1 MKKKAKFF
9 RDAAWAQLK
18 GNWGHAVLFT
28 LVFFLINTAL
38 GTFGVISELISEGVI
53 SEVVDSLWL
62 YLWLNLLDCLLYI
75 FVACPLLYGV
85 SVSFLEYVRTNDLN
99 IGRMFDAFKANYG
112 RAIGVSL
119 SVGVMCLLGLIVL
132 IVPGVI
138 FAIASSMSLYII
150 KDNPELGVI
159 DVIKRSIQMMKGH
172 KMEYFCLS
180 LSFIGWIILG
190 ILTLGIG
197 FMWICPYIITADA
210 HFYEYVKEDYESRAN
225 V

>member
-38 GTFGVISELISEGVI
+38 GTFGVISE
-53 SEVVDSLWL
+53 VVDSLWL
-62 YLWLNLLDCLLYI
+62 ELLDFLLYL
-75 FVACPLLYGV
+75 FVAWSLSYGL
-85 SVSFLEYVRTNDLN
+85 SVSFLGYVRTGNDLT
-99 IGRMFDAFKANYG
+99 IGGMFDAFKANYG
-112 RAIGVSL
+112 RVIGIGIL
-119 SVGVMCLLGLIVL
+119 VGTIGLLGFILL

-138 FAIASSMSLYII
+138 FAIAVSMSFYIL

-172 KMEYFCLS
+172 KMEYFCLC

-197 FMWICPYIITADA
+197 FMWIYPYICTADA

>member
-1 MKKKAKFF
+1 MKKNAKYF

-28 LVFFLINTAL
+28 LVFFLISAAS
-38 GTFGVISELISEGVI
+38 GTFGVISELISAGVI
-53 SEVVDSLWL
+53 SEVVYSLWL
-62 YLWLNLLDCLLYI
+62 ELFEYL
-75 FVACPLLYGV
+75 FVAYPLSYGL
-85 SVSFLEYVRTNDLN
+85 SVSFLGYVRTGNDLT
-99 IGRMFDAFKANYG
+99 IGGMFDAFKANSNYG
-112 RAIGVSL
+112 RVIGIGIL
-119 SVGVMCLLGLIVL
+119 VGTIGLLGFILL

-138 FAIASSMSLYII
+138 FAIAVSMSFYIL

-172 KMEYFCLS
+172 KMEYFCLG

-197 FMWICPYIITADA
+197 FMWIYPYICTANA
-210 HFYEYVKEDYESRAN
+210 HFYEYVKEDYESRVN
-225 V
+225 G

>member
-1 MKKKAKFF
+1 MIMKKKAKFF

-28 LVFFLINTAL
+28 LVFFLINIAL
-38 GTFGVISELISEGVI
+38 GTFGVISELISAGVI

-62 YLWLNLLDCLLYI
+62 ELLDILLSL
-75 FVACPLLYGV
+75 FVVLPLSYGL

-112 RAIGVSL
+112 RVIGVSL
-119 SVGVMCLLGLIVL
+119 LEGLVCLLGLVVL

-138 FAIASSMSLYII
+138 FAIAVSMSFYIL

-172 KMEYFCLS
+172 KMEYFCLG

-197 FMWICPYIITADA
+197 FMWITPYICTADA
-210 HFYEYVKEDYESRAN
+210 HFYEYVKEDYESRVN
-225 V
+225 G

>member
-1 MKKKAKFF
+1 MIMKKKAKFF

-38 GTFGVISELISEGVI
+38 GTFGVISE
-53 SEVVDSLWL
+53 VVDSLWL
-62 YLWLNLLDCLLYI
+62 ELLDFLLYL
-75 FVACPLLYGV
+75 FVAWSLSYGL
-85 SVSFLEYVRTNDLN
+85 SVSFLGYVRTGNDLT
-99 IGRMFDAFKANYG
+99 IGGMFDAFKANYG
-112 RAIGVSL
+112 RVIGIGIL
-119 SVGVMCLLGLIVL
+119 VGTIGLLGFILL

-138 FAIASSMSLYII
+138 FAIAVSMSFYIL

-172 KMEYFCLS
+172 KMEYFCLC

-197 FMWICPYIITADA
+197 FMWIYPYICTADA

>member
-1 MKKKAKFF
+1 MIMKKKAKFF

-38 GTFGVISELISEGVI
+38 GTFGVISELISAGVI

-62 YLWLNLLDCLLYI
+62 ELLDFLLSL
-75 FVACPLLYGV
+75 FVALPLSYGV

-119 SVGVMCLLGLIVL
+119 LEGLVCLLGLIVL

-138 FAIASSMSLYII
+138 FAIAVSMSFYIL

-172 KMEYFCLS
+172 KMEYFCLG

-197 FMWICPYIITADA
+197 FMWIYPYICTANA
-210 HFYEYVKEDYESRAN
+210 HFYEYVKEDYESRVN
-225 V
+225 G

>member
-1 MKKKAKFF
+1 MIMKKNAKYF

-28 LVFFLINTAL
+28 LVFFLISAAS
-38 GTFGVISELISEGVI
+38 GTFGVISELISAGVI
-53 SEVVDSLWL
+53 SEVVYSLWL
-62 YLWLNLLDCLLYI
+62 ELFEYL
-75 FVACPLLYGV
+75 FVAYPLSYGL
-85 SVSFLEYVRTNDLN
+85 SVSFLGYVRTGNDLT
-99 IGRMFDAFKANYG
+99 IGGMFDAFKANSNYG
-112 RAIGVSL
+112 RVIGIGIL
-119 SVGVMCLLGLIVL
+119 VGTIGLLGFILL

-138 FAIASSMSLYII
+138 FAIAVSMSFYIL

-172 KMEYFCLS
+172 KMEYFCLG

-197 FMWICPYIITADA
+197 FMWIYPYICTANA
-210 HFYEYVKEDYESRAN
+210 HFYEYVKEDYESRVN
-225 V
+225 G

>member
-28 LVFFLINTAL
+28 LVFFLISAAS
-38 GTFGVISELISEGVI
+38 GTFGVISELISAGVI
-53 SEVVDSLWL
+53 SEVVYSLWL
-62 YLWLNLLDCLLYI
+62 ELFEYL
-75 FVACPLLYGV
+75 FVAYPLSYGL
-85 SVSFLEYVRTNDLN
+85 SVSFLGYVRTGNDLT
-99 IGRMFDAFKANYG
+99 IGGMFDAFKANSNYG
-112 RAIGVSL
+112 RVIGIGILVGAIG
-119 SVGVMCLLGLIVL
+119 LLGFILL

-138 FAIASSMSLYII
+138 LAIAVSMSFYIL

-172 KMEYFCLS
+172 KMEYFCLW

-197 FMWICPYIITADA
+197 FMWIYPYICTADA
-210 HFYEYVKEDYESRAN
+210 HFYEYVKDDYEHRVN
-225 V
+225 G

>member
-1 MKKKAKFF
+1 MIMKKKAKFF

-28 LVFFLINTAL
+28 LVFFLISAAS
-38 GTFGVISELISEGVI
+38 GTFGVISELISAGVI
-53 SEVVDSLWL
+53 SEVVYSLWL
-62 YLWLNLLDCLLYI
+62 ELLEYL
-75 FVACPLLYGV
+75 FVAYPLSYGL
-85 SVSFLEYVRTNDLN
+85 SVSFLGYVRTGNDLT
-99 IGRMFDAFKANYG
+99 IGGMFDAFKANSNYG
-112 RAIGVSL
+112 RVIGIGIL
-119 SVGVMCLLGLIVL
+119 VGTIGLLGFILL

-138 FAIASSMSLYII
+138 FAIAVSMSFYIL

-172 KMEYFCLS
+172 KMEYFCLG

-197 FMWICPYIITADA
+197 FMWIYPYICTANA
-210 HFYEYVKEDYESRAN
+210 HFYEYVKEDYESRVN
-225 V
+225 G

>member
-1 MKKKAKFF
+1 MIMKKKAKFF

-28 LVFFLINTAL
+28 LVFFLISAAS
-38 GTFGVISELISEGVI
+38 GTFGVISELISAGVI
-53 SEVVDSLWL
+53 SEVDDSLWL
-62 YLWLNLLDCLLYI
+62 ELLEYL
-75 FVACPLLYGV
+75 FVAYPLSYGL
-85 SVSFLEYVRTNDLN
+85 SVSFLGYVRTGNDLT
-99 IGRMFDAFKANYG
+99 IGGMFDAFKANSNYG
-112 RAIGVSL
+112 RVIGIGIL
-119 SVGVMCLLGLIVL
+119 VGTIGLLGFILL

-138 FAIASSMSLYII
+138 FAIAVSMSFYIL

-172 KMEYFCLS
+172 KMEYFCLG

-197 FMWICPYIITADA
+197 FMWIYPYICTAYA

>member
-1 MKKKAKFF
+1 MIMKKKAKFF

-28 LVFFLINTAL
+28 LVFFLINIAL
-38 GTFGVISELISEGVI
+38 GTFGVISELISAGVI

-62 YLWLNLLDCLLYI
+62 ELLDFLLSL
-75 FVACPLLYGV
+75 FVVLPLSYGL

-119 SVGVMCLLGLIVL
+119 SVGVICLLGLIVL

-138 FAIASSMSLYII
+138 FAIAVSMSFYIL

-159 DVIKRSIQMMKGH
+159 DVIERSIQMMKGH
-172 KMEYFCLS
+172 KMEYFCLG

-197 FMWICPYIITADA
+197 FMWIYPYICTANA
-210 HFYEYVKEDYESRAN
+210 HFYEYVKEDYESRVN
-225 V
+225 G

>member
-38 GTFGVISELISEGVI
+38 GTFGVISE
-53 SEVVDSLWL
+53 VVDSLWL
-62 YLWLNLLDCLLYI
+62 ELLDFLLYL
-75 FVACPLLYGV
+75 FVAWPLSYGL
-85 SVSFLEYVRTNDLN
+85 SVSFLGYVRTGNDLT
-99 IGRMFDAFKANYG
+99 IGGMFDAFKANYG
-112 RAIGVSL
+112 RVIGIGIL
-119 SVGVMCLLGLIVL
+119 VGTIGLLGFILL

-138 FAIASSMSLYII
+138 FAIAVSMSFYIL

-172 KMEYFCLS
+172 KMEYFCLC

-197 FMWICPYIITADA
+197 FMWIYPYICTAYA

>member
-1 MKKKAKFF
+1 MIMKKKAKFF

-28 LVFFLINTAL
+28 LVFFLINATL
-38 GTFGVISELISEGVI
+38 GTFGVISELISAGVI

-62 YLWLNLLDCLLYI
+62 ELLDILLSL
-75 FVACPLLYGV
+75 FVALPLSYGV
-85 SVSFLEYVRTNDLN
+85 SVSFLGYVRTNDLN

-138 FAIASSMSLYII
+138 FAIASSMSFYIL

-159 DVIKRSIQMMKGH
+159 DVIERSIQMMKGH

-197 FMWICPYIITADA
+197 FMWITPYICTADA
-210 HFYEYVKEDYESRAN
+210 HFYEYVKEDYESRVN
-225 V
+225 G

>member
-1 MKKKAKFF
+1 MIMKKKAKFF

-28 LVFFLINTAL
+28 LVFFLISAAS
-38 GTFGVISELISEGVI
+38 GTFGVISELISAGVI
-53 SEVVDSLWL
+53 SEVDDSLWL
-62 YLWLNLLDCLLYI
+62 ELLEYL
-75 FVACPLLYGV
+75 FVAYPLSYGL
-85 SVSFLEYVRTNDLN
+85 SVSFLGYVRTGNDLT
-99 IGRMFDAFKANYG
+99 IGGMFDAFKANSNYG
-112 RAIGVSL
+112 RVIGIGIL
-119 SVGVMCLLGLIVL
+119 VGTIGLLGFILL

-138 FAIASSMSLYII
+138 FAIAVSMSFYIL

-172 KMEYFCLS
+172 KMEYFCLG

-197 FMWICPYIITADA
+197 FMWIYPYICTANA
-210 HFYEYVKEDYESRAN
+210 HFYEYVKEDYESRVN
-225 V
+225 G

>member
-1 MKKKAKFF
+1 MIMKKKAKFF

-28 LVFFLINTAL
+28 LVFFLINIAL
-38 GTFGVISELISEGVI
+38 GTFGVISELISAGVI

-62 YLWLNLLDCLLYI
+62 ELLDFLLSL
-75 FVACPLLYGV
+75 FVVLPLSYGL

-112 RAIGVSL
+112 RVIGVSL
-119 SVGVMCLLGLIVL
+119 LEGLVCLLGLVVL

-138 FAIASSMSLYII
+138 FAIAVSMSFYIL

-172 KMEYFCLS
+172 KMEYFCLG

-197 FMWICPYIITADA
+197 SLWINPYIYTANA
-210 HFYEYVKEDYESRAN
+210 HFYEYVKEDYESRVN
-225 V
+225 G

>member
-1 MKKKAKFF
+1 MIMKKKAKFF

-38 GTFGVISELISEGVI
+38 GTFGVISE
-53 SEVVDSLWL
+53 VVDSLWL
-62 YLWLNLLDCLLYI
+62 ELLDFLLYL
-75 FVACPLLYGV
+75 FVAWPLSYGL
-85 SVSFLEYVRTNDLN
+85 SVSFLGYVRTGNDLT
-99 IGRMFDAFKANYG
+99 IGGMFDAFKANYG
-112 RAIGVSL
+112 RVIGIGIL
-119 SVGVMCLLGLIVL
+119 VGTIGLLGFILL

-138 FAIASSMSLYII
+138 FAIAVSMSFYIL

-172 KMEYFCLS
+172 KMEYFCLC

-197 FMWICPYIITADA
+197 FMWIYPYICTAYA

>member
-1 MKKKAKFF
+1 MIMKMKAKFF

-18 GNWGHAVLFT
+18 GNWGQAVLFT
-28 LVFFLINTAL
+28 LVFLLIDIAL
-38 GTFGVISELISEGVI
+38 SSFGVISELISAGVI

-62 YLWLNLLDCLLYI
+62 EPLDFLLSL
-75 FVACPLLYGV
+75 FVACPLSYGV

-99 IGRMFDAFKANYG
+99 IGGMFDAFKANYG

-138 FAIASSMSLYII
+138 FAIASSMSFYIL

-159 DVIKRSIQMMKGH
+159 DVIERSIQMMKGH

-197 FMWICPYIITADA
+197 FMWIYPYICTADA
-210 HFYEYVKEDYESRAN
+210 HFYEYVKEDYESRVN
-225 V
+225 G

>member
-28 LVFFLINTAL
+28 LVFFLISAAS
-38 GTFGVISELISEGVI
+38 GTFGVISELISAGVI
-53 SEVVDSLWL
+53 SEVVYSLWL
-62 YLWLNLLDCLLYI
+62 ELFEYL
-75 FVACPLLYGV
+75 FVAYPLSYGL
-85 SVSFLEYVRTNDLN
+85 SVSFLGYVRTGNDLT
-99 IGRMFDAFKANYG
+99 IGGMFDAFKANSNYG
-112 RAIGVSL
+112 RVIGIGIL
-119 SVGVMCLLGLIVL
+119 VGTIGLLGFILL

-138 FAIASSMSLYII
+138 FAIAVSMSFYIL

-172 KMEYFCLS
+172 KMEYFCLG

-197 FMWICPYIITADA
+197 SLWINPYIYTANA
-210 HFYEYVKEDYESRAN
+210 HFYEYVKEDYESRVN
-225 V
+225 G

>member
-1 MKKKAKFF
+1 MIMKKKAKFF

-28 LVFFLINTAL
+28 LVFFLINATL
-38 GTFGVISELISEGVI
+38 GTFGVISELISAGVI
-53 SEVVDSLWL
+53 SEVDDSLWL
-62 YLWLNLLDCLLYI
+62 ELLEYL
-75 FVACPLLYGV
+75 FVAYPLSYGL
-85 SVSFLEYVRTNDLN
+85 SVSFLGYVRTGNDLT
-99 IGRMFDAFKANYG
+99 IGGMFDAFKANYG
-112 RAIGVSL
+112 RVIGIGIL
-119 SVGVMCLLGLIVL
+119 VGTIGLLGFILL

-138 FAIASSMSLYII
+138 FAIAVSMSFYIL

-172 KMEYFCLS
+172 KMEYFCLG

-197 FMWICPYIITADA
+197 FMWITPYICTADA
-210 HFYEYVKEDYESRAN
+210 HFYEYVKEDYESRVN
-225 V
+225 G

>member
-28 LVFFLINTAL
+28 LVFFLINIAL
-38 GTFGVISELISEGVI
+38 GTFGVISELISAGVI
-53 SEVVDSLWL
+53 SGVVDSLWL
-62 YLWLNLLDCLLYI
+62 DLLDSLLSI
-75 FVACPLLYGV
+75 FISFPLSYGV

-138 FAIASSMSLYII
+138 FAIASSMSFYIL

-159 DVIKRSIQMMKGH
+159 GVIERSIQMMKGH
-172 KMEYFCLS
+172 KMEYFCLG

-197 FMWICPYIITADA
+197 FMWIYPYIYTANA
-210 HFYEYVKEDYESRAN
+210 HFYEYVKEDYEGRVN
-225 V
+225 G

>member
-1 MKKKAKFF
+1 MIMKKKAKFF
-9 RDAAWAQLK
+9 RDAALAQLK

-28 LVFFLINTAL
+28 LVFFLINIAL

-53 SEVVDSLWL
+53 SL
-62 YLWLNLLDCLLYI
+62 LLDLLD
-75 FVACPLLYGV
+75 FLLHLCVASALSYGV

-99 IGRMFDAFKANYG
+99 IGRMFDAFEANYG
-112 RAIGVSL
+112 RAIGVYL
-119 SVGVMCLLGLIVL
+119 SVVVMSLLGLIVL

-138 FAIASSMSLYII
+138 FAIAVSMSFYIL

-159 DVIKRSIQMMKGH
+159 DVIERSIQMMKGH
-172 KMEYFCLS
+172 KMEYFCLG

-197 FMWICPYIITADA
+197 FIWILPYICTADA

>member
-1 MKKKAKFF
+1 MIMKKKAKFF
-9 RDAAWAQLK
+9 RDDAWAQLK

-38 GTFGVISELISEGVI
+38 GTFGVISELISAGVI

-62 YLWLNLLDCLLYI
+62 ELLDFLLSL
-75 FVACPLLYGV
+75 FVALPLSYGL

-112 RAIGVSL
+112 RAIGVGL

-138 FAIASSMSLYII
+138 FAIASSMSFYIL
-150 KDNPELGVI
+150 KDNPELGVN
-159 DVIKRSIQMMKGH
+159 DVIERSIQMMKGH
-172 KMEYFCLS
+172 KMEYFCLG

-197 FMWICPYIITADA
+197 FMWIFPYIITADA

>member
-1 MKKKAKFF
+1 MIMKKKAKFF

-28 LVFFLINTAL
+28 LVFFLISAAS
-38 GTFGVISELISEGVI
+38 GTFGVISELISAGVI
-53 SEVVDSLWL
+53 SEVDDSLWL
-62 YLWLNLLDCLLYI
+62 ELLEYL
-75 FVACPLLYGV
+75 FVAYPLSYGL
-85 SVSFLEYVRTNDLN
+85 SVSFLGYVRTGNDLT
-99 IGRMFDAFKANYG
+99 IGGMFDAFKANSNYG
-112 RAIGVSL
+112 RVIGIGILVGAIG
-119 SVGVMCLLGLIVL
+119 LLGFILL

-138 FAIASSMSLYII
+138 FAIAVSMSFYIL

-172 KMEYFCLS
+172 KMEYFCLG

-197 FMWICPYIITADA
+197 FMWIYPYICTANA
-210 HFYEYVKEDYESRAN
+210 HFYEYVKEDYESRVN
-225 V
+225 G

>member
-1 MKKKAKFF
+1 MKKNAKYF

-28 LVFFLINTAL
+28 LVFFLISAAS
-38 GTFGVISELISEGVI
+38 GTFGVISELISAGVI
-53 SEVVDSLWL
+53 SEVVYSLWL
-62 YLWLNLLDCLLYI
+62 ELFEYL
-75 FVACPLLYGV
+75 FVAYPLSYGL
-85 SVSFLEYVRTNDLN
+85 SVSFLGYVRTGNDLT
-99 IGRMFDAFKANYG
+99 IGGMFDAFKANSNYG
-112 RAIGVSL
+112 RVIGIGILVGAIG
-119 SVGVMCLLGLIVL
+119 LLGFILL

-138 FAIASSMSLYII
+138 FAIAVSMSFYIL

-172 KMEYFCLS
+172 KMEYFCLG

-197 FMWICPYIITADA
+197 FMWIYPYICTANA
-210 HFYEYVKEDYESRAN
+210 HFYEYVKEDYESRVN
-225 V
+225 G